1 MWPRIYDFDFNA
13 ENVTLRDQLIFRYK
27 KSLHYPDDAKLDT
40 YLVKMQVHKNTP
52 SRKEL
57 FYSIMS
63 NTVISFFWKIIEPAV
78 KNEVKNIQA
87 LAYNGMRWTDSQ
99 RSILSL

>member
-1 MWPRIYDFDFNA
+1 
-13 ENVTLRDQLIFRYK
+13 
-27 KSLHYPDDAKLDT
+27 
-40 YLVKMQVHKNTP
+40 
-52 SRKEL
+52 
-57 FYSIMS
+57 MS

-87 LAYNGMRWTDSQ
+87 PAYNGMRWTDSQ